1 MEFKCGRWVTRSLG
15 GNSIHQNV
23 KRQVVGDVRKALMVV
38 SVQRD
43 HLLQQASRFRVRLGS
58 LICVSN
64 CFSFLFVGD
73 ALSIALIGQL
83 ENKHHHSLAA
93 AAAGMLIV
101 PWEMVVN
108 VLSRLLGM
116 VDYDDDDDY
125 DDGGDCCA

>member
-43 HLLQQASRFRVRLGS
+43 HLLQQASRFRARIGS

-64 CFSFLFVGD
+64 CFFFLFVGD

-83 ENKHHHSLAA
+83 EKKHHHSLVA

-125 DDGGDCCA
+125 VRWW

>member
-1 MEFKCGRWVTRSLG
+1 M
-15 GNSIHQNV
+15 
-23 KRQVVGDVRKALMVV
+23 KRQVIGDVRKALMVV

-64 CFSFLFVGD
+64 CFFFLFVGD

-83 ENKHHHSLAA
+83 EKKHHHSLVAVGAA
-93 AAAGMLIV
+93 AAAGILIV